1 MTEFKPNVDKVSAIL
16 LGISQAITYADQD
29 AGNVAATSNWLSLID
44 AALSEANRLLTGCPM
59 AWDGGAMNYLT
70 PDEDES
76 EVNHDA

>member
-1 MTEFKPNVDKVSAIL
+1 MSEINPNVEKASGIL
-16 LGISQAITYADQD
+16 LGISQAINYADQD

-59 AWDGGAMNYLT
+59 AWEDGAMNYLT
-70 PDEDES
+70 PDADDS

>member
-1 MTEFKPNVDKVSAIL
+1 MAEFKPNVSKAALIL
-16 LGISQAITYADQD
+16 AGVSQAISYADQD

-59 AWDGGAMNYLT
+59 AWEDGAMNYLT
-70 PDEDES
+70 PDADDS

>member
-1 MTEFKPNVDKVSAIL
+1 MAEFKPNADKASSIL

-59 AWDGGAMNYLT
+59 AWEDGAMNYLT
-70 PDEDES
+70 PDEDDS